1 MMDEMRI
8 KVLNRLKRIEGQIR
22 GLERMVE
29 QEAPCAD
36 VLTQLYAATAAMKKT
51 GVVII
56 QANMKRCIEE
66 AADDQEKSIE
76 EFQKALTRFIGHVL
90 GKSEWMPKICRKS
103 PDVLF
108 CGFRPEPQL

>member
-1 MMDEMRI
+1 MDENRK

-29 QEAPCAD
+29 QEASCAD

-56 QANMKRCIEE
+56 QANMRRCMKE
-66 AADDQEKSIE
+66 AADDQDKSIE
-76 EFQKALTRFIGHVL
+76 EFQNALTRFIGM
-90 GKSEWMPKICRKS
+90 S
-103 PDVLF
+103 
-108 CGFRPEPQL
+108 

>member
-1 MMDEMRI
+1 MFIYTPVGYMMDEMRI

-36 VLTQLYAATAAMKKT
+36 VLTQLNAASAAMKKT

-56 QANMKRCIEE
+56 QANMRRCIQE

-76 EFQKALTRFIGHVL
+76 EFQNALTRFIGM
-90 GKSEWMPKICRKS
+90 S
-103 PDVLF
+103 
-108 CGFRPEPQL
+108 